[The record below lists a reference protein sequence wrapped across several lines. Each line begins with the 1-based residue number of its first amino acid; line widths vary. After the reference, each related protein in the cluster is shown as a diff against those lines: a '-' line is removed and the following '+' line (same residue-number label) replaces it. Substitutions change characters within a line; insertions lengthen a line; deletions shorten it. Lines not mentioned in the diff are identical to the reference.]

1 MKGIIKLANP
11 IAVNG
16 KTVTE
21 LAYNTDEITGALFCE
36 ADVKRRIASG
46 VRNISIAPAAEFE
59 YGLHLY
65 MGYAA
70 CIAANSEYDFS
81 DMERIKGADVMTVM
95 DIGRNFIM
103 QSEGSQENNSDEQS
117 ENTAEHSTQV

>member
-1 MKGIIKLANP
+1 MKGTIKLANP

-21 LAYNTDEITGALFCE
+21 LQYNTDEITGALFCE

-70 CIAANSEYDFS
+70 CIAANPEFDFS
-81 DMERIKGADVMTVM
+81 DMERIKGADVVTVM
-95 DIGRNFIM
+95 DIGRNFM
-103 QSEGSQENNSDEQS
+103 LQSEASQQSNSDEQS
-117 ENTAEHSTQV
+117 ETLAEHSTQA